1 MRKVLFV
8 HDGPRWK
15 NDSGVQFGSMADKD
29 MYHRYQYLGDNVEF
43 MMRVFKVNDTSK
55 LMNVNEFGLNIHE
68 ITPFNRPSLLKNYFK
83 SKKEIERQ
91 VDQADILVVRLPSTI
106 GSVAVKYAKKINKP
120 YIAEVVSCPW
130 DALTNHSRLGK
141 MYAPA
146 SREKLKKLIEDTK
159 YVIYVTKEFLQDR
172 YPTKYNST
180 NISNVILKNL
190 PETNKLLDYYEKFD
204 PKGRITF
211 TTLGAVDIYKGQQ
224 FVLQA
229 MPALLKDGYDIM
241 YNIVGGGNNARLAA
255 LAKELGVEAHVNFT
269 GKLPHEEVFN
279 VLEKTDIYLQ
289 PSDSEG
295 LPRGLIEAM
304 SRGCAA
310 IGSRT
315 GGIPELLN
323 NDFIIEP
330 KNVADLTAK
339 IRAMLNK
346 ETLIKE
352 SKHNFETA
360 KDYSFEILDSRRKA
374 FYDKF
379 LESINE
385 K

>member
-1 MRKVLFV
+1 MGKVLFV

-15 NDSGVQFGSMADKD
+15 NEAGEQFGSMADKD
-29 MYHRYQYLGDNVEF
+29 MYFRYKYLGDNVEF
-43 MMRVFKVNDTSK
+43 MMRVFKVKDTSK
-55 LMNVNEFGLNIHE
+55 LMKLKDFGLHVHE
-68 ITPFNRPSLLKNYFK
+68 ITPFNRPKLLKNYFK

-91 VDQADILVVRLPSTI
+91 VDKADLIVVRLPSTI
-106 GSVAVKYAKKINKP
+106 GSVALKYAKKINKP
-120 YIAEVVSCPW
+120 YVAEVVSCPW
-130 DALTNHSRLGK
+130 DALTNHSKLGK
-141 MYAPA
+141 LYAPA
-146 SREKLKKLIEDTK
+146 SRDKLKKLVADAK
-159 YVIYVTKEFLQDR
+159 YVVYVTKQFLQDR

-180 NISNVILKNL
+180 NISNVILKDL
-190 PETNKLLDYYEKFD
+190 PESNSHIARYENFD
-204 PKGRITF
+204 PKEEITF

-224 FVLQA
+224 FVIQA
-229 MPALLKDGYDIM
+229 LPALLKDGYKIR
-241 YNIVGGGNNARLAA
+241 YNIVGGGDNSRLLQ
-255 LAKELGVEAHVNFT
+255 LAKDHGVENSINFT
-269 GKLPHEEVFN
+269 GRQPHEEIFN
-279 VLEKTDIYLQ
+279 ILDNTDLYLQ

-330 KNVADLTAK
+330 KNVSDLTAK
-339 IRAMLNK
+339 IRAILNK
-346 ETLIKE
+346 ETLLKE
-352 SKHNFETA
+352 SKHNFEEA
-360 KDYSFEILDSRRKA
+360 KEYSFEKLDARRKA

-379 LESINE
+379 LQSINE